1 MKLIIGGAYQGKL
14 TYVLEK
20 YQVDKDEIYHA
31 SETCSELP
39 GDKKV
44 VYHLEQWVMAC
55 QQERRDALELL
66 NVYLQRFPDA
76 VLICEDVSCGVV
88 PADPMVRQWREAV
101 GRCTAALSQ
110 RADEVVRLFCGI
122 PAKLK

>member
-14 TYVLEK
+14 TYVLEE
-20 YQVDKDEIYHA
+20 YRVDQDEIYYA
-31 SETCSELP
+31 SKTCSELP
-39 GDKKV
+39 EDKKI

-66 NVYLQRFPDA
+66 KVYLQRFPDA

-101 GRCTAALSQ
+101 GRCMAVLSQ
-110 RADEVVRLFCGI
+110 GADEVVRLFCGI
-122 PAKLK
+122 PAQLK